1 MTYTYDNVSGDPKA
15 IPGKVPFI
23 IPPGLADGP
32 SNTLSAYNHTS
43 LDLYGQGTLLYGEG
57 VNKDL
62 LHLLE
67 NFASPTP
74 PPTPTVGQLWYN
86 TLLDE
91 LYVYDMELNWKQS
104 GYSSA
109 EILAM
114 LSTNLVKVVTPPV
127 NDNST
132 YAATTAWVNTSIS
145 ASVGLS
151 LAAHE
156 ADFSLHLTP
165 AQNVLL
171 DGIAPT
177 ITSAEINA
185 LDGITG
191 NVQQLINNVSS
202 SSAST
207 YVPIVNTSTT
217 ATPNKILYLDA
228 SGQLPATAA
237 NANKLANISPS
248 SFVRND
254 NGLVTLPAGLNVT
267 GNIAATGN
275 ITAGGNIIGYYS
287 DGRLKTNIK
296 TIDNALDRVS
306 AMSGVFYTAS
316 ELAATYG
323 YTSTGTEV
331 GVIAQQVQAVLPEVI
346 KLAPFDTNTD
356 GTSKSGENY
365 LTVQYERIVPL
376 LIEAIKELKAEIDLL
391 KKV

>member
-1 MTYTYDNVSGDPKA
+1 MNFTHDTVTGDPTA
-15 IPGKVPFI
+15 IPGKEPFI
-23 IPPGLADGP
+23 IPPGGVDGP
-32 SNTLSAYNHTS
+32 ANPYPAYQHTS
-43 LDLYGQGTLLYGEG
+43 LNLYGQGALTYGEG
-57 VNKDL
+57 INEDL

-67 NFASPTP
+67 NFASPTAP
-74 PPTPTVGQLWYN
+74 VNPTVGQLWYD
-86 TLLDE
+86 TTTDALF
-91 LYVYDMELNWKQS
+91 VYDMVLAWKQS
-104 GYSSA
+104 GYSQE
-109 EILAM
+109 EILNILA
-114 LSTNLVKVVTPPV
+114 SNIVRVITPAAG
-127 NDNST
+127 DNST
-132 YAATTAWVNTSIS
+132 SVATTAWVTDNVTDSI
-145 ASVGLS
+145 GTS

-156 ADFSLHLTP
+156 ADYMLHLT
-165 AQNVLL
+165 AFQNDLL
-171 DGIAPT
+171 DGIIPT
-177 ITSAEINA
+177 ITSGEINA

-191 NVQQLINNVSS
+191 NIQQLINNVSS

-207 YVPIVNTSTT
+207 YVPIANTATT

-228 SGQLPATAA
+228 SGQLPATAS
-237 NANKLANISPS
+237 NANTLANIAS
-248 SFVRND
+248 SSYVRND

-267 GNIAATGN
+267 GNI
-275 ITAGGNIIGYYS
+275 TAGGNVIGYYS

-346 KLAPFDTNTD
+346 KLAPFDTNID

>member
-1 MTYTYDNVSGDPKA
+1 MTYTYDNVAGDPNT
-15 IPGKVPFI
+15 IPGKIPFV
-23 IPPGLADGP
+23 IPPGLVDGP
-32 SNTLSAYNHTS
+32 GSTLNAYKHTS
-43 LDLYGQGTLLYGEG
+43 LDLYGQGALLYGEG

-74 PPTPTVGQLWYN
+74 PTNPTVGQLWYN
-86 TLLDE
+86 TVLDA

-114 LSTNLVKVVTPPV
+114 LSANLVKVVTPPT

-132 YAATTAWVNTSIS
+132 YAATTAWVNNSIS
-145 ASVGLS
+145 TSVGTS

-228 SGQLPATAA
+228 SGQLPATVA

-267 GNIAATGN
+267 GD
-275 ITAGGNIIGYYS
+275 ITATGNIIGYYS
-287 DGRLKTNIK
+287 DSRLKTNIK

-331 GVIAQQVQAVLPEVI
+331 GVIAQQVQDVLPEVI
-346 KLAPFDTNTD
+346 KLAPFDTNAD

-391 KKV
+391 KKVQ